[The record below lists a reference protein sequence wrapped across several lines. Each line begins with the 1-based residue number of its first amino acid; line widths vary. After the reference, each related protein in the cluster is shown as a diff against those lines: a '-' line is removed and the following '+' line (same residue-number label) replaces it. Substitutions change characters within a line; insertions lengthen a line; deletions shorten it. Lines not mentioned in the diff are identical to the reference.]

1 MYPQSETSPC
11 HKHTMK
17 QHTGHKASSTLPL
30 VGASHAT
37 PANPQDASL
46 PWRGPWWRWLTHSD
60 LNFQPILKQDSPAL
74 NCPEALAWPWGQEK
88 NPTATWVSSE
98 IIQRHETPSRSG
110 PLEPVVPHFCWWHQ
124 PPWLVSSPWWREN
137 LWLVLQSWQEEEIAT
152 CYFAHVYTLEI
163 RRTKCVCVSYTP
175 SILYIKI
182 QETLLLL
189 PKILPATWHV
199 TYPLPLHLCPNLR
212 PLQSTKSRM

>member
-74 NCPEALAWPWGQEK
+74 NCPEGLVWSWGQEK

-110 PLEPVVPHFCWWHQ
+110 PLE
-124 PPWLVSSPWWREN
+124 
-137 LWLVLQSWQEEEIAT
+137 T
-152 CYFAHVYTLEI
+152 CGA
-163 RRTKCVCVSYTP
+163 
-175 SILYIKI
+175 
-182 QETLLLL
+182 TLLLMA
-189 PKILPATWHV
+189 PASLTRKLSLV
-199 TYPLPLHLCPNLR
+199 KGKSLAGFAKLAGRRNSDLLFCTCLHIGN
-212 PLQSTKSRM
+212 